1 MVISLAARVRELEQ
15 ELIECRAHGPFR
27 AGVENPSRFLL
38 FFTPG
43 VSKNE
48 TFASETLAPLLPT
61 VAPSLATP
69 SPDGGCN
76 SSAHGR
82 CSMAFDT
89 AGACTP
95 DHVCTGM
102 ACLHHDRA
110 HGCRICTGTG
120 LTPCR
125 ICTAGLGQSLPPS
138 ASGLGSPLP
147 PMRRDCDRR

>member
-95 DHVCTGM
+95 GWHVCTM
-102 ACLHHDRA
+102 
-110 HGCRICTGTG
+110 TG
-120 LTPCR
+120 P
-125 ICTAGLGQSLPPS
+125 TAAAS
-138 ASGLGSPLP
+138 APGLGSPP
-147 PMRRDCDRR
+147 AASEPQD